1 MNERTRLSL
10 LLIALGAGWG
20 LTQPLT
26 KISVSGDY
34 QPLGLVFWQLVIGAV
49 VLGVLLWRRPGRIP
63 VTRRTLAVWI
73 FIAAMGTVL
82 PNSASFRAA
91 ADLPSGIMS
100 IAIASVPMFAFPI
113 ALMLGNDRFS
123 MARLAGL
130 VLGLSGVALI
140 ALPEAAMPD
149 RAMVAILPLA
159 LVAPFCYAIE
169 ANGVARWGTAG
180 LDPLQVLFGASLA
193 GVLIAGPLALAT
205 GQFFVPRPPFVVQDA
220 TLLAASLIHA
230 VVYTTYVWLV
240 GRAGATFAG
249 QVAYLVTGFGVLWAM
264 LLLGERY
271 SLWVWAALA
280 LMATGLTLVQPRHP
294 VAPAPAKGNND
305 MATH

>member
-1 MNERTRLSL
+1 MSERLRLTVL
-10 LLIALGAGWG
+10 LVALGAGWG

-26 KISVSGDY
+26 KISVSGHY
-34 QPLGLVFWQLVIGAV
+34 QPLGLVFWQLTIGVV
-49 VLGVLLWRRPGRIP
+49 VLGAVLWRRLGRIP
-63 VTRRTLAVWI
+63 VTRHTLIVWI
-73 FIAAMGTVL
+73 FIAVIGTVL

-91 ADLPSGIMS
+91 VDLPSGIMS
-100 IAIASVPMFAFPI
+100 IVIASVPMFAFPI
-113 ALMLGNDRFS
+113 ALALGVDRFS
-123 MARLAGL
+123 TARLAGL
-130 VLGLSGVALI
+130 LLGLAGVALI
-140 ALPEAAMPD
+140 ALPEAALPD

-169 ANGVARWGTAG
+169 ANGVGRWGTAG
-180 LDPLQVLFGASLA
+180 LDPVQVLFGASLTGA
-193 GVLIAGPLALAT
+193 LIAGPLAFAA
-205 GQFFVPRPPFVVQDA
+205 GQFFIPLPPFVVQDA
-220 TLLAASLIHA
+220 TLLAAGLINA

-280 LMATGLTLVQPRHP
+280 LMAAGLTLVQPRDP
-294 VAPAPAKGNND
+294 VAPDSANGDSGTLTP
-305 MATH
+305 